1 MPSFMDMMTMRAIE
15 NIGALLIDP
24 DPYVRLQASFAVLE
38 FTTPRIEE
46 MDDEMDEDAPE
57 DGADRDDLAELN
69 EFPGQYDPSTG
80 PLAEEQSTEEQ
91 LPSMALQTPEEIAE
105 RLAAAAQVQQEER
118 TPPAAERAGRSA
130 IGSGQQR

>member
-80 PLAEEQSTEEQ
+80 PLAEEEAAGEAR
-91 LPSMALQTPEEIAE
+91 MQTPEEIAE